1 MEPKVQQFLLKLN
14 DEKRELAMLTRDAI
28 LAASPK
34 ISETIKWNQLT
45 FIYGKANLAF
55 IYTYAKSK
63 GINLGFFKAVELSDP
78 KKLLEGTG
86 KSMRH
91 IKIQSVKKIP
101 NAQIKKWMKE
111 AIALEE

>member
-1 MEPKVQQFLLKLN
+1 MEPKIQQFLLKLN
-14 DEKRELAMLTRDAI
+14 DKKRELAMLTRDTI

-45 FIYGKANLAF
+45 FTYGKANLAF
-55 IYTYAKSK
+55 IYTYAGSD
-63 GINLGFFKAVELSDP
+63 GINLGFFKAVELADP

-91 IKIQSVKKIP
+91 IKIKSIKEIP
-101 NAQIKKWMKE
+101 NTQIKKWIKE